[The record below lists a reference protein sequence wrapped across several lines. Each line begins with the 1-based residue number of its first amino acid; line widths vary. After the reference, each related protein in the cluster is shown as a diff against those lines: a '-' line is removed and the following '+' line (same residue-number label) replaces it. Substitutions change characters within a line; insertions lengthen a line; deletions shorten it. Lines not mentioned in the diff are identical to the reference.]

1 MDPPA
6 ETTTVSEPQQ
16 VDLVT
21 PAKES
26 LKRSV
31 DAVAVDVPEHAPV
44 SRPRLGN
51 GPAHTPKAESKKDNG
66 KNMMINRGAKF
77 ASNEVYVN
85 LVSELMYPK
94 HVAAFDANSLDKS
107 KFSFDRVTALGYLTS
122 PLRPVNVMGKHVK
135 LFSTDYKPM
144 GLIYDIR
151 LSAERWSPYEI
162 AVFEAA
168 IALYGKNFHTIQTY
182 VKTKTTQEVI
192 ALYYDWKKTSHYAQW
207 KQAYLVDERDFE

>member
-6 ETTTVSEPQQ
+6 ETTTISEPQQ

-21 PAKES
+21 PAKEG
-26 LKRSV
+26 LKRSI
-31 DAVAVDVPEHAPV
+31 DAIAVEVPEHAPV

-94 HVAAFDANSLDKS
+94 HVAAFDANNLDKS

-122 PLRPVNVMGKHVK
+122 PLRPVNVM
-135 LFSTDYKPM
+135 
-144 GLIYDIR
+144 
-151 LSAERWSPYEI
+151 ERWSPYEI

-192 ALYYDWKKTSHYAQW
+192 AFYYDWKKTSHYAQW